1 MCMNFMTIPAMRN
14 HQKQD
19 LIRRNYREIY
29 NHELAHKNAAGSY
42 GGPIVIEKNS
52 EGIPI
57 GGHVSIE
64 MPRLN
69 KENPKE
75 TIEHADTVIK
85 AAMAPSDPSAQDYK
99 VAAEARSIKS
109 KAESLENKKRL
120 NYYA

>member
-1 MCMNFMTIPAMRN
+1 MNFMTIPAMRN

-64 MPRLN
+64 MTRLN
-69 KENPKE
+69 KENPTE

-109 KAESLENKKRL
+109 KSESLENKKRL